1 METLIRILPNWQL
14 EFHVHTDASL
24 LVVGPILAH
33 NPTGKYDQP
42 TKYFLDYSIRH
53 NKIILLHKEKL

>member
-1 METLIRILPNWQL
+1 MEAPILIFPNWQL

-24 LVVGPILAH
+24 LVVGPTLAH
-33 NPTGKYDQP
+33 NPTGKSDQP

-53 NKIILLHKEKL
+53 NIIILLHKEKL